1 MHAILTVPFSESH
14 GRVIDQ
20 VIYSQN
26 TEAAIVRW
34 QDGAYSFIGYKP
46 GYEAGDGEL
55 QDEQWGDR
63 EFSEQEII
71 AAGIATQEQL
81 EQRALERR
89 AEYAKRQQAERLE
102 AFRRLKQ
109 EFEPGE

>member
-1 MHAILTVPFSESH
+1 LTIPFSESR

-34 QDGAYSFIGYKP
+34 NDGAYSFIGYKP
-46 GYEAGDGEL
+46 GYEAGDGTL

-63 EFSEQEII
+63 EFLEQEII
-71 AAGIATQEQL
+71 AAGVATKEQL
-81 EQRALERR
+81 DQRAIDR
-89 AEYAKRQQAERLE
+89 AEYAKRQQAKRLE